1 MTKRQLGARLIPLAI
16 TLLIVGCGDLF
27 GEDSNRS
34 PSSQGFVGVADT
46 PTPTGVRDKIVYVSN
61 DFDVYTTSSDGTG
74 VEAVTPGDLLYTW
87 PVWTRYGD
95 KVALSSFSENPT
107 GSKRVFSSA
116 VVPEHSSKDAELDL
130 VFENEAN
137 SASAIA
143 LTIPH
148 YLAWSPDGTKLA
160 LLTMATEGLSL
171 YIVKPPD
178 PGNAQFV
185 TAGTPLYFSWS
196 SDSESL
202 LVHKDGELLRVDLD
216 APERLLPL
224 GATSEG
230 YRAPAWSPTGDN
242 IVFISDTG
250 EAKTLYFARFD
261 ASKRRELA
269 QIDGMASFVWSPLGD
284 KLAVGQS
291 YDDTDPFL
299 KDISIIDISS
309 GQSSKVF
316 EGSVI
321 SFFWSPDATKMAFVT
336 TSDDGNALQWRVI
349 DISSGSIVS
358 LVDFYPSSDQLIFL
372 TFFDQYA
379 VSNNLWSPD
388 SESLVFA
395 GKLVNSAESIEE
407 NSLNKIFILDA
418 NGSREPRILT
428 SGRLASWS
436 WN

>member
-27 GEDSNRS
+27 GESSNGG

-61 DFDVYTTSSDGTG
+61 DFDVYTISSDGTDG
-74 VEAVTPGDLLYTW
+74 EAVTPGDLLYTW

-116 VVPEHSSKDAELDL
+116 VVPEHSLRYAELDL

-137 SASAIA
+137 STSAIA

-160 LLTMATEGLSL
+160 FLTMATEGLSL
-171 YIVKPPD
+171 YIVKPTT

-202 LVHKDGELLRVDLD
+202 LIHKDGELLRVDLD

-242 IVFISDTG
+242 IAFISEIG

-269 QIDGMASFVWSPLGD
+269 QINGMASFVWSPLGD

-299 KDISIIDISS
+299 KDISIIDVSS
-309 GQSSKVF
+309 GQSSNVF

-349 DISSGSIVS
+349 DIS
-358 LVDFYPSSDQLIFL
+358 
-372 TFFDQYA
+372 
-379 VSNNLWSPD
+379 
-388 SESLVFA
+388 
-395 GKLVNSAESIEE
+395 
-407 NSLNKIFILDA
+407 
-418 NGSREPRILT
+418 
-428 SGRLASWS
+428 
-436 WN
+436 